1 MIVGMSRQIGNHR
14 EKRDAD
20 KFLPLFSVLGVL
32 PEKKCGKIAHH
43 NYNIYIIIYI
53 YILSHSY
60 SYIYNN
66 IVIL

>member
-1 MIVGMSRQIGNHR
+1 MIVDVSRQIGNHR

-20 KFLPLFSVLGVL
+20 KFLPLFSVLGIL

-53 YILSHSY
+53 YIYCH
-60 SYIYNN
+60 
-66 IVIL
+66 IVILIYTII

>member
-1 MIVGMSRQIGNHR
+1 MMGESRRIGNQQ

-20 KFLPLFSVLGVL
+20 KFLPLFSVLGIL
-32 PEKKCGKIAHH
+32 PEKKCGKIARH

-53 YILSHSY
+53 YITSHSY